1 MKSTAECKSL
11 LECAIYWEKAG
22 ADRMCFSQP
31 MGGGDANIKTWTWAE
46 AVGEARKMASYLKSL
61 DLPERSSIALFSK
74 NCAHWLM
81 ADLAIWM
88 AGHVSVPIYPIL
100 TADIVR
106 YTLEHSE
113 AKLLFVGKLDPVWDD
128 MKQGVPAG
136 MKTVAFP
143 LAPENEYEQWD
154 DIITNHSPLMEIAA
168 CPADETATIIYTSG
182 STGKP
187 KGAMISFEA
196 MYRSGRGVSDFLK
209 LHSGDRVL
217 SYLPLAHVA
226 ERYLV
231 QSHSLYAGFPLFFA
245 ETLDTFLHDLQR
257 ARPTLFFSVPRLW
270 LKFQL
275 GVFQKVPPEKLDRLL
290 KIPII
295 SGIVKK
301 KILKQLGL
309 DQVRVAGSGSAPIPK
324 EVIEWYRRLGLELLE
339 GYGMTENFAY
349 SHISRPGAVRPGYV
363 GNTVPGVE
371 QKISED
377 GEILVKSPGTMKGYF
392 KMPEENE
399 RVFTEDGFLRTGD
412 LGENDEMGR
421 LKINGRA
428 KELFKTSKGKYVAP
442 APIENLL
449 STHPLVEACYVT
461 GSGYHQPHGVVMLS
475 EEARKMVS
483 EGDRQ
488 SLVTKLVKLHEEV
501 NNALAPFEELAFL
514 AITKDVWSAEN
525 GFLTPT
531 LKIKRK
537 VLDATY
543 GPLAEKWYATKQ
555 PVVWMDEQ

>member
-1 MKSTAECKSL
+1 M
-11 LECAIYWEKAG
+11 
-22 ADRMCFSQP
+22 
-31 MGGGDANIKTWTWAE
+31 
-46 AVGEARKMASYLKSL
+46 
-61 DLPERSSIALFSK
+61 
-74 NCAHWLM
+74 
-81 ADLAIWM
+81 
-88 AGHVSVPIYPIL
+88 
-100 TADIVR
+100 
-106 YTLEHSE
+106 
-113 AKLLFVGKLDPVWDD
+113 
-128 MKQGVPAG
+128 
-136 MKTVAFP
+136 
-143 LAPENEYEQWD
+143 
-154 DIITNHSPLMEIAA
+154 
-168 CPADETATIIYTSG
+168 
-182 STGKP
+182 
-187 KGAMISFEA
+187 
-196 MYRSGRGVSDFLK
+196 
-209 LHSGDRVL
+209 
-217 SYLPLAHVA
+217 
-226 ERYLV
+226 
-231 QSHSLYAGFPLFFA
+231 
-245 ETLDTFLHDLQR
+245 
-257 ARPTLFFSVPRLW
+257 PRLW

-309 DQVRVAGSGSAPIPK
+309 DQVRFAGSGSAPIPK

-371 QKISED
+371 QKISEE

-412 LGENDEMGR
+412 LGEIDEMGR
-421 LKINGRA
+421 LKITGRA

-449 STHPLVEACYVT
+449 SNHPLVEACYVT

-501 NNALAPFEELAFL
+501 NNALAPFEQLAFL

-543 GPLAEKWYATKQ
+543 GPLAEKWYAMKQ
-555 PVVWMDEQ
+555 PVVWQATG